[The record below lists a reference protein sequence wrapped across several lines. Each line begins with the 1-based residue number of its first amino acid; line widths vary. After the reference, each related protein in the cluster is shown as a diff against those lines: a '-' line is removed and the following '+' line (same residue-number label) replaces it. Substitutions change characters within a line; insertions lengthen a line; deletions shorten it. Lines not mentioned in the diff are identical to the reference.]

1 MKHEQQIK
9 ILVFAKEH
17 DYIVTPMGWAK
28 HLQAISQHGHCPCDS
43 DRLECPCTLAEK
55 EIAETGHC
63 KCSLLWRSYD
73 TYLAQCYLDE
83 WPLSRQDLLKLPPAE
98 RRPILESQAK
108 DLVKSYELHRYCRKC
123 GNDEV
128 FQPITI
134 VNGVGYYSS
143 NADFCTKC
151 GKSW

>member
-98 RRPILESQAK
+98 RRPILESQAEAFIRSFDQK
-108 DLVKSYELHRYCRKC
+108 RHCNKC
-123 GNDEV
+123 GHDDIIK
-128 FQPITI
+128 PSTI
-134 VNGVGYYSS
+134 VDGHGYYGS
-143 NADFCTKC
+143 ALDFCTKC
-151 GKSW
+151 GESW

>member
-1 MKHEQQIK
+1 VKHEQQIK

-43 DRLECPCTLAEK
+43 DRPECPCTLAIG

-73 TYLAQCYLDE
+73 TYLALRDQFRFEATRIAGRSSVRSAARFTLHWFSYLYFV
-83 WPLSRQDLLKLPPAE
+83 LL
-98 RRPILESQAK
+98 R
-108 DLVKSYELHRYCRKC
+108 
-123 GNDEV
+123 
-128 FQPITI
+128 
-134 VNGVGYYSS
+134 
-143 NADFCTKC
+143 
-151 GKSW
+151 